1 MAWPALDPGRLLER
15 CGNAAPRGMAVHDR
29 TRLIG
34 RLPHLRTRAC
44 PHALYYAVTIILC
57 EKNMPSP
64 DAEQVANCFRHTSV
78 LLEGGTFG
86 RGGHSRLI
94 LDRLDAQGQLLAM
107 DRDPQA
113 IAAAADIDDPRF
125 QIAQREFAQLAEFA
139 REQGVFGKLSGVLLD
154 VGVSSPQLDDPE
166 RGFSFM
172 RDGPLDMRM
181 DPTQGQS
188 VADFLARASEA
199 DIAYVFKTYGE
210 ERYAKRLA
218 RAVVTRRVEKP
229 FTHTVDLAE
238 VLKVAHPA
246 WEKGRHP
253 ATKAFQGLRIFVNG
267 ELEQLDSALD
277 AALEA
282 LAPGGHLVV
291 ISFHSLEDRRVKRFI
306 RHHVR
311 GDTDLPRGVP
321 IRDDQMNR
329 RLEALGKG
337 VRPSEEE
344 VDANPR
350 ARSAVMRAARKRM

>member
-1 MAWPALDPGRLLER
+1 MS
-15 CGNAAPRGMAVHDR
+15 
-29 TRLIG
+29 
-34 RLPHLRTRAC
+34 
-44 PHALYYAVTIILC
+44 
-57 EKNMPSP
+57 SP
-64 DAEQVANCFRHTSV
+64 DADPAVSHFRHTSV
-78 LLEGGTFG
+78 LREGAVEALVHTAEGIYLDGTFG

-94 LDRLDAQGQLLAM
+94 LERLDASGRLLAM

-113 IAAAADIDDPRF
+113 IEAAAAIDDSRF
-125 QIAQREFAQLAEFA
+125 TITRRDFARLGEFA
-139 REQGVFGKLSGVLLD
+139 REQGVHGKLAGILLD
-154 VGVSSPQLDDPE
+154 IGVSSPQLDDAE

-172 RDGPLDMRM
+172 RNGPLDMRM
-181 DPTQGQS
+181 DPTQGES
-188 VADFLARASEA
+188 AADFLAHASES
-199 DIAYVFKTYGE
+199 DIAQVFKTYGE

-218 RAVVTRRVEKP
+218 RAVVTRRIEKP

-238 VLKVAHPA
+238 VLKAAHPA

-253 ATKAFQGLRIFVNG
+253 ATKAFQGLRIYLNG
-267 ELEQLDSALD
+267 ELDQLDAALD

-311 GDTDLPRGVP
+311 GDTHLPKGVP
-321 IRDDQMNR
+321 IRDDQLNR

-337 VRPSEEE
+337 MRPDDAE

-350 ARSAVMRAARKRM
+350 ARSAVMRAARKRG

>member
-1 MAWPALDPGRLLER
+1 MSSA
-15 CGNAAPRGMAVHDR
+15 
-29 TRLIG
+29 
-34 RLPHLRTRAC
+34 
-44 PHALYYAVTIILC
+44 
-57 EKNMPSP
+57 
-64 DAEQVANCFRHTSV
+64 DAEQVANRFRHTSV
-78 LLEGGTFG
+78 LLEGAVDALIHDAEGVYLDGTFG

-94 LDRLDAQGQLLAM
+94 LDRLDASGRLLAM

-113 IAAAADIDDPRF
+113 IAAAAEIADSRF
-125 QIAQREFAQLAEFA
+125 QIVQREFAHLAEFA
-139 REQGVFGKLSGVLLD
+139 QEQGLYGKLSGVLLD
-154 VGVSSPQLDDPE
+154 IGVSSPQLDDPE

-172 RDGPLDMRM
+172 RNGPLDMRM

-188 VADFLARASEA
+188 AAEFLARASEA
-199 DIAYVFKTYGE
+199 DIAHVFKTYGE

-218 RAVVTRRVEKP
+218 RAVVSRRVEKP

-253 ATKAFQGLRIFVNG
+253 ATKAFQGLRIFING
-267 ELEQLDSALD
+267 ELDQLDNALE

-321 IRDDQMNR
+321 LRDDQMNR
-329 RLEALGKG
+329 RLEAISKG
-337 VRPSEEE
+337 VRPSDEE

>member
-1 MAWPALDPGRLLER
+1 M
-15 CGNAAPRGMAVHDR
+15 
-29 TRLIG
+29 
-34 RLPHLRTRAC
+34 
-44 PHALYYAVTIILC
+44 HALCYVISNILC

-64 DAEQVANCFRHTSV
+64 DAEQVASRFRHTSV
-78 LLEGGTFG
+78 LLEGAVDALVHDTQGVYLDGTFG
-86 RGGHSRLI
+86 RGGHSRVI
-94 LDRLDAQGQLLAM
+94 LDRLDEQGRLLAM

-125 QIAQREFAQLAEFA
+125 HITQREFAQLAEFA

-188 VADFLARASEA
+188 AAEFLARASEA
-199 DIAYVFKTYGE
+199 DIAHVFKTYGE

-218 RAVVTRRVEKP
+218 RAVVTRRTEKP

-253 ATKAFQGLRIFVNG
+253 ATKAFQGLRIFLNG
-267 ELEQLDSALD
+267 ELEQLDRALE

-321 IRDDQMNR
+321 IRDDQLNR

-350 ARSAVMRAARKRM
+350 SRSAVMRAARKRK

>member
-1 MAWPALDPGRLLER
+1 
-15 CGNAAPRGMAVHDR
+15 
-29 TRLIG
+29 
-34 RLPHLRTRAC
+34 
-44 PHALYYAVTIILC
+44 
-57 EKNMPSP
+57 
-64 DAEQVANCFRHTSV
+64 
-78 LLEGGTFG
+78 
-86 RGGHSRLI
+86 
-94 LDRLDAQGQLLAM
+94 M

-113 IAAAADIDDPRF
+113 IAAAAEIDDPRF
-125 QIAQREFAQLAEFA
+125 KITRREFAQLAEFA
-139 REQGVFGKLSGVLLD
+139 REQGVFGKLSGILLD

-188 VADFLARASEA
+188 VAEFLARASEA

-253 ATKAFQGLRIFVNG
+253 ATKAFQGLRIYVNG
-267 ELEQLDSALD
+267 ELEQLDAALD

-321 IRDDQMNR
+321 IRDDQLNR

-337 VRPSEEE
+337 LRPSEEE

>member
-1 MAWPALDPGRLLER
+1 MS
-15 CGNAAPRGMAVHDR
+15 
-29 TRLIG
+29 
-34 RLPHLRTRAC
+34 
-44 PHALYYAVTIILC
+44 
-57 EKNMPSP
+57 SP
-64 DAEQVANCFRHTSV
+64 DAEQVANRFRHTSV
-78 LLEGGTFG
+78 LLEGAVDTLVNDIQGVYLDGTFG
-86 RGGHSRLI
+86 RGGHSRVI
-94 LDRLDAQGQLLAM
+94 LDRLDEQGRLLAM

-113 IAAAADIDDPRF
+113 IAAAAEIDDSRF
-125 QIAQREFAQLAEFA
+125 HITQREFAQLSEFA
-139 REQGVFGKLSGVLLD
+139 RERGVFGKLSGILLD

-188 VADFLARASEA
+188 VAEFLARASETE
-199 DIAYVFKTYGE
+199 IAYVFKTYGE

-218 RAVVTRRVEKP
+218 RAVVTRRIEKP

-311 GDTDLPRGVP
+311 GDTHLPRGVP
-321 IRDDQMNR
+321 IRDDQLNR

-337 VRPSEEE
+337 VRPSDQE

-350 ARSAVMRAARKRM
+350 SRSAVMRAARKRM

>member
-1 MAWPALDPGRLLER
+1 
-15 CGNAAPRGMAVHDR
+15 
-29 TRLIG
+29 
-34 RLPHLRTRAC
+34 
-44 PHALYYAVTIILC
+44 
-57 EKNMPSP
+57 
-64 DAEQVANCFRHTSV
+64 
-78 LLEGGTFG
+78 
-86 RGGHSRLI
+86 
-94 LDRLDAQGQLLAM
+94 M

-113 IAAAADIDDPRF
+113 IAAAADIDDARF
-125 QIAQREFAQLAEFA
+125 QITQREFAQLAEFA

-188 VADFLARASEA
+188 VAEFLARASEA

-321 IRDDQMNR
+321 IRDDQINR

-350 ARSAVMRAARKRM
+350 ARSAVMRAARKRMSSRM